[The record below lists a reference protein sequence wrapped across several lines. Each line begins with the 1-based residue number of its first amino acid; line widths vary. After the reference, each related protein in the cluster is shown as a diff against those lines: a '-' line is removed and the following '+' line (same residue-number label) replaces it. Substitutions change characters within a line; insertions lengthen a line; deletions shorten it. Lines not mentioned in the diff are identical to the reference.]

1 MTEANNFSF
10 ILNNVETN
18 YINSN
23 VTQNAYQRI
32 SHLNLNFL

>member
-1 MTEANNFSF
+1 MVTEANNFSF

-23 VTQNAYQRI
+23 VTQNAY
-32 SHLNLNFL
+32 